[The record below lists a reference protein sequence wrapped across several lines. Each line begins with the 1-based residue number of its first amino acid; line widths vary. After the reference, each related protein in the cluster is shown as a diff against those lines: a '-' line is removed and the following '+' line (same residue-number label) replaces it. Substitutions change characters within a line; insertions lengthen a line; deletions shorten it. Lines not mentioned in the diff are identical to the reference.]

1 MNEVI
6 IHLRIA
12 LLCSFP
18 LKFIIR
24 SCLHPFLSTPLVEDE
39 LTVCVSGRHKN
50 LPGEWLPLSCVL
62 SSPIWAKPADLWGLL
77 LFSRTSSLSGLR
89 FWAGGVLSGVLDTS
103 LRTGVLSVCLWCC
116 KQNILS
122 LVWKRRSVA
131 EYWWQQEQCQAFFHL
146 T

>member
-12 LLCSFP
+12 LLCLFP
-18 LKFIIR
+18 LKFIIQ
-24 SCLHPFLSTPLVEDE
+24 SCLHPFLSTPLVEDGFVY
-39 LTVCVSGRHKN
+39 LGSTKTF
-50 LPGEWLPLSCVL
+50 LGEWPLLSCVL
-62 SSPIWAKPADLWGLL
+62 SLPIWAKPAGLWGLL
-77 LFSRTSSLSGLR
+77 LFSRTSSLAGLS
-89 FWAGGVLSGVLDTS
+89 FWAGSVRSGVPDTS

-131 EYWWQQEQCQAFFHL
+131 EYWWQQEQSHAFFHP